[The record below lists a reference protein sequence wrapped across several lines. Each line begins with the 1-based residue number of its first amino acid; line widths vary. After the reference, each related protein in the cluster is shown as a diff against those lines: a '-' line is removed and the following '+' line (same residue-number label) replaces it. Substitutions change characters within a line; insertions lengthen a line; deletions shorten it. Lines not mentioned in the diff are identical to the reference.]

1 MKYFCFKCMCNVVEF
16 IFKGKNKY
24 FVVKVL
30 LIKIWLLYKWEIVC
44 KELEK

>member
-16 IFKGKNKY
+16 IFKD

-30 LIKIWLLYKWEIVC
+30 LIKIWLLCKWEIVC